1 VLPSKQTAELS
12 EIARKV
18 EAARKAQGGGMR
30 GTEEQQRDEMM
41 RRLDEYAV
49 DVCFDP
55 SERDHPLVLRYLVPE
70 DFTAPLALPKVSPQL
85 EAARAQIAAI
95 ALDKARHEQPWV
107 SYSRNHNHYAQRG
120 SRYDERPDLY
130 RYGIIPPTVD
140 VMAANGYL
148 ISVVAPPDPHCGWQS
163 VFRAAPELIEA
174 LGPAAPPLA
183 KPKNRALIRLRDE
196 NKQLTDFRDTERTA
210 RMRRH
215 LIEINE
221 AIGELAIELPAGC
234 GERYGDVLTIG
245 GSCVNLSSTKLR
257 RIFNVDFK
265 NGGRSYG
272 HFVQNMPKAIR
283 AQLTIGGEPVAEPD
297 YRAHHLM
304 ILYGLC
310 DLPLPG
316 DPYVLDNWDR
326 GMVKLAVL
334 ILINAPTLQS
344 AVVAIRQRYGIN
356 GRTALR
362 LIDAIKARHAPIE
375 AYFHSG
381 AGRWLQRIDADMAE
395 RVLLGLIRQGCP
407 ALPIHDSFV
416 VPARHDGFA
425 REQMVE
431 AFETVI
437 ARDLRVS
444 RIYQVFQ

>member
-1 VLPSKQTAELS
+1 MSGAD
-12 EIARKV
+12 
-18 EAARKAQGGGMR
+18 
-30 GTEEQQRDEMM
+30 EQQHDVLMH
-41 RRLDEYAV
+41 RLGVYAE
-49 DVCFDP
+49 DVCFDRA
-55 SERDHPLVLRYLVPE
+55 ERDHPLVLRYLVPE

-85 EAARAQIAAI
+85 EAALGQIAAI

-107 SYSRNHNHYAQRG
+107 SYSRNRNHYAQRG
-120 SRYDERPDLY
+120 SRYDERPELY
-130 RYGIIPPTVD
+130 RYGIIPPMVD
-140 VMAANGYL
+140 VLAASGHL
-148 ISVVAPPDPHCGWQS
+148 TSVVAPPDPHCGWQS
-163 VFRAAPELIEA
+163 VFRAAPKLIEA
-174 LGPAAPPLA
+174 LGSAPPPLA
-183 KPKNRALIRLRDE
+183 RPKKRALIWLRDE

-234 GERYGDVLTIG
+234 GDRCGDVLTIG
-245 GSCVNLSSTKLR
+245 GSCINLSSTKLW

-272 HFVQNMPKAIR
+272 HFVENIPKAIR

-297 YRAHHLM
+297 YPAHHLR
-304 ILYGLC
+304 ILYALC

-316 DPYVLDNWDR
+316 DPYVLDGWDR

-344 AVVAIRQRYGIN
+344 AIGAIRRRYGIN
-356 GRTALR
+356 WRTALR
-362 LIDAIKARHAPIE
+362 LIEAIKVRHAPIE
-375 AYFHSG
+375 AHFHSG

-416 VPARHDGFA
+416 VPAKHDGIA
-425 REQMVE
+425 REEMVE

-437 ARDLRVS
+437 GKRASRVKNIS
-444 RIYQVFQ
+444 TISVG

>member
-1 VLPSKQTAELS
+1 MNGAS
-12 EIARKV
+12 
-18 EAARKAQGGGMR
+18 
-30 GTEEQQRDEMM
+30 EQQRDELM
-41 RRLDEYAV
+41 RRPGEYAE
-49 DVCFDP
+49 DFSFDP
-55 SERDHPLVLRYLVPE
+55 SERHHPLVLSYLVPE
-70 DFTAPLALPKVSPQL
+70 DFTAPLALPEVSPEL
-85 EAARAQIAAI
+85 KAARAQIAAI

-107 SYSRNHNHYAQRG
+107 SYSRNRNHYAQRG
-120 SRYDERPDLY
+120 PRYDERPDLY
-130 RYGIIPPTVD
+130 RYGTIPPAVD

-148 ISVVAPPDPHCGWQS
+148 ISVVAPADPHCGWQS
-163 VFRAAPELIEA
+163 VFRAAPDLIEA
-174 LGPAAPPLA
+174 LGAAPLLLA
-183 KPKNRALIRLRDE
+183 KPKERALIWLRDE
-196 NKQLTDFRDTERTA
+196 NKQLIDFRDTERTA

-234 GERYGDVLTIG
+234 GERYGNVLTIG
-245 GSCVNLSSTKLR
+245 GSCVNLGSTKLW

-265 NGGRSYG
+265 HGGRSYG
-272 HFVQNMPKAIR
+272 HFVQNIPKAIR

-297 YRAHHLM
+297 YPAHHLR
-304 ILYGLC
+304 ILYALC

-316 DPYVLDNWDR
+316 DPYVLDGWDR

-334 ILINAPTLQS
+334 VLINAPTLPS
-344 AVVAIRQRYGIN
+344 AVGAIRRRYGIN
-356 GRTALR
+356 SRTALR
-362 LIDAIKARHAPIE
+362 LIEAIKARHAPIE

-416 VPARHDGFA
+416 VPAKHDGIA

-437 ARDLRVS
+437 ARDTRVS

>member
-1 VLPSKQTAELS
+1 MNGAS
-12 EIARKV
+12 
-18 EAARKAQGGGMR
+18 
-30 GTEEQQRDEMM
+30 EQQRDELM
-41 RRLDEYAV
+41 RRPGEYAE
-49 DVCFDP
+49 DFSFDP
-55 SERDHPLVLRYLVPE
+55 SERHHPLVLSYLVPE
-70 DFTAPLALPKVSPQL
+70 DFTAPLALPEVSPEL
-85 EAARAQIAAI
+85 KAARAQIAAI

-107 SYSRNHNHYAQRG
+107 SYSRNRNHYAQRG
-120 SRYDERPDLY
+120 PRYDERPDLY
-130 RYGIIPPTVD
+130 CYGIIPPTVD
-140 VMAANGYL
+140 ALAASGYL
-148 ISVVAPPDPHCGWQS
+148 ASVVAPPDPHCGWQS
-163 VFRAAPELIEA
+163 VFRAAPDLIEA
-174 LGPAAPPLA
+174 LGAAPLLLA
-183 KPKNRALIRLRDE
+183 KPKERALIWLRDE
-196 NKQLTDFRDTERTA
+196 NKQLIDFRDTERTA

-245 GSCVNLSSTKLR
+245 G
-257 RIFNVDFK
+257 
-265 NGGRSYG
+265 
-272 HFVQNMPKAIR
+272 
-283 AQLTIGGEPVAEPD
+283 EPVAEPD
-297 YRAHHLM
+297 YPAHHLR
-304 ILYGLC
+304 ILYALC

-316 DPYVLDNWDR
+316 DPYVLDGWDR

-334 ILINAPTLQS
+334 VLINAPTLPS
-344 AVVAIRQRYGIN
+344 AVGAIRRRYGIN
-356 GRTALR
+356 SRTALR
-362 LIDAIKARHAPIE
+362 LIEAIKARHAPIE

-416 VPARHDGFA
+416 VPAKHDGIA

-444 RIYQVFQ
+444 RIC